1 MATYIPVTNIP
12 IQFVDASGVPLV
24 GGSLEFY
31 LAGTSTATDLF
42 SDDAGTSIGTS
53 IDLNALGY
61 PESGGNLVFLFR
73 DQSKA
78 LKIVLKD
85 ALAATVGTFDD
96 IPAVAS
102 FDSASSAKLD
112 FITVTQAVDLD
123 QMETDIAAALGST
136 GGTITGDLTLGAG
149 TFVNY
154 SVTAGITASTT
165 QTQGEGALVSG
176 VNEVSTVAN
185 ANDTVTL
192 PAAVA
197 GRQCIVINNGANTL
211 QIFPASGDN
220 INTGAVDASTTAATG
235 DNILFIAINST
246 KWEAC

>member
-1 MATYIPVTNIP
+1 M
-12 IQFVDASGVPLV
+12 
-24 GGSLEFY
+24 
-31 LAGTSTATDLF
+31 
-42 SDDAGTSIGTS
+42 
-53 IDLNALGY
+53 
-61 PESGGNLVFLFR
+61 
-73 DQSKA
+73 
-78 LKIVLKD
+78 
-85 ALAATVGTFDD
+85 AATVWTMDD

-136 GGTITGDLTLGAG
+136 GGTLTGDLTLGAG
-149 TFVNY
+149 TFVQY

-165 QTQGEGALVSG
+165 QTQGEGALISG

-192 PAAVA
+192 PTAVA

-211 QIFPASGDN
+211 QIFPATGN
-220 INTGAVDASTTAATG
+220 YINTGAINIPVTAAAG
-235 DNILFIAINST
+235 DNIIFVAYNST
-246 KWEAC
+246 KWEAV